1 MDTVVAT
8 DTAEPAADPTV
19 PAHANYSHL
28 PMRPLPGV
36 SDSLLDLIGNTP
48 MVRLPKLNRGVQ
60 PTLLAKLEMFN
71 PGNNVKDRIGIRM
84 ILDAEQRGLLKRGG
98 TIVEPTSGNTGT
110 GLAIAAAILGY
121 KTVFVMPDKVSSEKI
136 ALLRAFGSEVVTTP
150 TGVPR
155 ESPESYYSV
164 AARLSSEIPGA
175 FQPNQYFNQ
184 ANPQTHLDTTGPE
197 IWEQTTGNIDV
208 FVAGVGT
215 GGTITG
221 IGRYLKQRN
230 PNIVIVGADPEGSI
244 YTGDKARPYK
254 VEGIGEDFMPGTF
267 QYDIVDR
274 WVQVS
279 DRDSLLTARRVT
291 REEGI
296 LIGGSGG
303 TAMWAA
309 LQVARDFDAS
319 KTVVVLLPDTGRGY
333 LSKVFN
339 DDWMRENGFLD
350 RLATPARVRDLLGY
364 HNRELPALVTV
375 PVTARVREAIELLHQ
390 YSISQLPVSRDG
402 DMSTVHALVG
412 SIQER
417 TLLERVFRNPAVIDQ
432 TVDTVMDQPFP
443 LVDVSEEV
451 ERVVPALLA
460 GNPAVLA
467 EEAGRPVGL
476 ITRADLLDFVARG
489 KTR

>member
-1 MDTVVAT
+1 MDTMIAT
-8 DTAEPAADPTV
+8 ATAPGIDPAAPAPPT
-19 PAHANYSHL
+19 YSDL
-28 PMRPLPGV
+28 PLRPMPGV
-36 SDSLLDLIGNTP
+36 ADSLLDLIGNTP
-48 MVRLPKLNRGVQ
+48 KVRLPKLNRGVR

-84 ILDAEQRGLLKRGG
+84 IQDAERRGLLQRGG

-136 ALLRAFGSEVVTTP
+136 ALLRAFGAEVITTP
-150 TGVPR
+150 TAVPR

-164 AARLSSEIPGA
+164 AARVTSEIPGA

-184 ANPQTHLDTTGPE
+184 VNPQTHYDSTGPE
-197 IWEQTTGNIDV
+197 IWQQTGGNIDV

-221 IGRYLKQRN
+221 IGRYLKERN

-244 YTGDKARPYK
+244 YTDDKARPYK

-274 WVQVS
+274 WVQVG

-309 LQVARDFDAS
+309 LQVARDFDAG

-350 RLATPARVRDLLGY
+350 RLATPARVRDILNN

-375 PVTARVREAIELLHQ
+375 PVTAKVREAIELLHQ
-390 YSISQLPVSRDG
+390 YGISQLPVSRDG

-417 TLLERVFRNPAVIDQ
+417 SLLERVFRNPEAIDH
-432 TVDTVMDQPFP
+432 TVDTVMEPPFP

-476 ITRADLLDFVARG
+476 ITRADLLNFIARG